1 MQKYKS
7 RKDVPDKYKWDLT
20 AFFKDEEEY
29 KKKYNDCQK
38 RIKKIKEYVG
48 CTKDAN
54 KLYEFLKFSTETE
67 SILENLYVYSYLIND
82 QELGISKNMERKA
95 SAEDLMNDFSINE
108 SFFDPE
114 LLQLNKEEY
123 KKLYKTNPK
132 LEEYRPT
139 LDRIYRNKDH
149 VLSEREEQ
157 IVTELCNALDHF
169 DDMSSTMLNSEH
181 DYGTIMIKK
190 EEEKITPTNLRLLLK
205 NEDQE
210 IRKTVRE
217 KYNKVL
223 GQYGATSAQ
232 LLNSFVKGTITNNKI
247 HNFKNAWEAKLFHN
261 NIPNEVYES
270 LVTVVENKT
279 DILQK
284 YYKLFKDE
292 LGLKELH
299 QYDLNLELAKSKKE
313 YTIEEAQELSLK
325 AVQPLG
331 EEYVKHFKK
340 IFDNHYIDYAQ
351 YPSKCSGG
359 YSFSTMDTDSRIL
372 MSYNYDLESISTI
385 IHEGGHNVHHQLVCE
400 NNPLQNRYVPSI
412 MAEVASLTNE
422 CLLSN
427 YLATNGK
434 TITEKKAGLA
444 NILEVIVSNL
454 YGAVREGKIEQDFYN
469 HVLNGDAITKD
480 YMNDLTYKSLEKY
493 YGKEVILDEYS
504 KYSWMKRSHY
514 YMPFYLY
521 SYAICISIASY
532 IASEII
538 KGNKEILD
546 KYIKYLST
554 GYDKWPMEAF
564 EILGIDLTKKDVY
577 ESAIKYF
584 DDIIEEYKTLSKEGE
599 VNGK

>member
-20 AFFKDEEEY
+20 AFFANDEEFD
-29 KKKYNDCQK
+29 KKYKDSE
-38 RIKKIKEYVG
+38 KKIDKIKDYVG

-54 KLYEFLKFSTETE
+54 KLYEFLEFSTKIE
-67 SILENLYVYSYLIND
+67 SVIENLYVYAYLIND

-95 SAEDLMNDFSINE
+95 KTEDLMNKFALSV

-114 LLQLNKEEY
+114 LLQLTQEEY
-123 KKLYKTNPK
+123 NKLYTTNPK
-132 LEEYRPT
+132 LKEYEPT
-139 LDRIYRNKDH
+139 LSRTYRNKEH

-157 IVTELCNALDHF
+157 IITELCNAMDHF

-181 DYGTIMIKK
+181 NYGSVLINK
-190 EEEKITPTNLRLLLK
+190 EEEKITPTNLRVLLK
-205 NEDQE
+205 NEDQS
-210 IRKTVRE
+210 IRKEVRE
-217 KYNKVL
+217 KYNEVL

-232 LLNSFVKGTITNNKI
+232 LLNSFVKGNIANTKI
-247 HNFKNAWEAKLFHN
+247 HNFANSWEAKLFN
-261 NIPNEVYES
+261 YNIPNEVYES
-270 LVTVVENKT
+270 LVSVVENNV
-279 DILQK
+279 DVLQK
-284 YYKLFKDE
+284 YYRLFKKE

-299 QYDLNLELAKSKKE
+299 QYDVNLELAKSNKE
-313 YTIEEAQELSLK
+313 YSIEEAQELTLK
-325 AVQPLG
+325 AVEPLG

-340 IFDNHYIDYAQ
+340 IYDNHYIDYAQ

-372 MSYNYDLESISTI
+372 MSYNYDLESVSTM

-400 NNPLQNRYVPSI
+400 HNPLQNRYVPSI

-427 YLATNGK
+427 YLANNGE

-444 NILEVIVSNL
+444 NILEVIISNL
-454 YGAVREGKIEQDFYN
+454 FGAVREGKIEQDFYE

-504 KYSWMKRSHY
+504 KYSWMRRSHY
-514 YMPFYLY
+514 YMTFYLY
-521 SYAICISIASY
+521 SYAICISVASY
-532 IASEII
+532 IASEIL

-554 GYDKWPMEAF
+554 GYDKWPIDAF
-564 EILGIDLTKKDVY
+564 KILDIDLTKKDVY

-584 DDIIEEYKTLSKEGE
+584 DSLIDKYEKLTKEGE
-599 VNGK
+599 K